1 MNQRAGQRGEEGDR
15 LGSVARL
22 GHQRHLELFLLA
34 VLVRRPN
41 VLGGGLSPDFVGLGH
56 LPHFSVVRLLTLN
69 FVEVEVRIYRDVLA
83 ARSVDRRV
91 VNRPEVRGA
100 PLELA
105 LRPVVR
111 KDNLEAVRHV
121 HLLLPLVR
129 KYRDNLVTVVH
140 IAVPADAKQLVLGL
154 DLEYVLLVVGGDAAV
169 GLLLLLQVD
178 LVEQVVARGRTVPLL
193 NFGIP
198 LLDFLLLAQFVLW
211 SAEFFGVF
219 FEVVRFPELRKG
231 PLPLL
236 KGSSSLVD
244 GR

>member
-1 MNQRAGQRGEEGDR
+1 
-15 LGSVARL
+15 
-22 GHQRHLELFLLA
+22 
-34 VLVRRPN
+34 
-41 VLGGGLSPDFVGLGH
+41 
-56 LPHFSVVRLLTLN
+56 
-69 FVEVEVRIYRDVLA
+69 
-83 ARSVDRRV
+83 
-91 VNRPEVRGA
+91 
-100 PLELA
+100 
-105 LRPVVR
+105 
-111 KDNLEAVRHV
+111 
-121 HLLLPLVR
+121 
-129 KYRDNLVTVVH
+129 
-140 IAVPADAKQLVLGL
+140 VPADAKQLVLGL